1 MKYNICYWEGSTMKI
16 TDLEQEAIRLQVDFS
31 TQALSVSGSLGSP
44 VS

>member
-1 MKYNICYWEGSTMKI
+1 MKI

-31 TQALSVSGSLGSP
+31 TQALSVLFFFILFVSGSLGSP